1 MSLTLKIGAAGGRR
15 AGGDHGAV
23 VFFVKRLCVVVCF
36 AGRELPL
43 VFLRRCDTPLVTHMD
58 LKKIYIRDA

>member
-23 VFFVKRLCVVVCF
+23 VFFRLQVVCCVFF
-36 AGRELPL
+36 AERDLPL
-43 VFLRRCDTPLVTHMD
+43 VFLWRCDTPLQIHMD
-58 LKKIYIRDA
+58 LKKIYIRGP